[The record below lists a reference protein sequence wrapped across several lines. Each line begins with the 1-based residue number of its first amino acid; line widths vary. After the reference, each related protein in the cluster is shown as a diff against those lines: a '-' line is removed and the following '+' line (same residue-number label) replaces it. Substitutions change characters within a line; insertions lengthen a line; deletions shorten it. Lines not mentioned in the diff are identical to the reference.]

1 MDTVKKEQLTG
12 AGIDVDGALE
22 RLMGSET
29 LLERFLIKF
38 LSDPN
43 FEKLEHAVAAEDPEG
58 AVHAAHT
65 LKGVCGNLSMHILY
79 DLLTRQ
85 VDAFRGGDWAAA
97 VGLMDAV
104 RPAYVEL
111 VEAIRRVYGDGRP

>member
-1 MDTVKKEQLTG
+1 MDTIKKEQLAG

-29 LLERFLIKF
+29 LLERFLLKF

-43 FEKLEHAVAAEDPEG
+43 FEKLEQAVAAEDLEG
-58 AVHAAHT
+58 AIHAAHT
-65 LKGVCGNLSMHILY
+65 LKGVCGNLSMHVLY
-79 DLLTRQ
+79 ELLTRQ
-85 VDAFRGGDWAAA
+85 VDAFRGGEWAVA
-97 VGLMDAV
+97 VGLMDEI

-111 VEAIRRVYGDGRP
+111 AGVIRRVYGDGRP

>member
-43 FEKLEHAVAAEDPEG
+43 FEKLEHAVAAEDSQG

-65 LKGVCGNLSMHILY
+65 LKGV
-79 DLLTRQ
+79 
-85 VDAFRGGDWAAA
+85 
-97 VGLMDAV
+97 
-104 RPAYVEL
+104 
-111 VEAIRRVYGDGRP
+111 

>member
-43 FEKLEHAVAAEDPEG
+43 FEKLEVLPFHKLCMEKYERLGLEFP
-58 AVHAAHT
+58 
-65 LKGVCGNLSMHILY
+65 LKDTPAMNP
-79 DLLTRQ
+79 
-85 VDAFRGGDWAAA
+85 DA
-97 VGLMDAV
+97 LKTM
-104 RPAYVEL
+104 VEQL
-111 VEAIRRVYGDGRP
+111 